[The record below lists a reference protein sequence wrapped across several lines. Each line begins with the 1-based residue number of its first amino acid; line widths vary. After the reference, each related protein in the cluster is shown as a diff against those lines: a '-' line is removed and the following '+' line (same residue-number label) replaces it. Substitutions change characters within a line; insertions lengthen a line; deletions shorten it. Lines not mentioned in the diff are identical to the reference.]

1 MTANDILTCTLMMD
15 MFLYRYGINDGTMSK
30 TEGIAA
36 LYVYCRGRPVDD
48 MVVHGPCTL
57 VMQYI
62 YLG

>member
-1 MTANDILTCTLMMD
+1 MMG

-30 TEGIAA
+30 TEEIAA
-36 LYVYCRGRPVDD
+36 LYVYSRGRPVDD
-48 MVVHGPCTL
+48 IVVQGPCTL